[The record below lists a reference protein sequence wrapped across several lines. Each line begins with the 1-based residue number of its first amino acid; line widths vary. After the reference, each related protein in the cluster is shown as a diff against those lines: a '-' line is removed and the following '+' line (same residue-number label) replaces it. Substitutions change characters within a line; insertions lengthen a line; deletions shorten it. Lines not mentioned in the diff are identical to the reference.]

1 MQTIRLTVPAE
12 PAYARSVRM
21 MAANLAVLGE
31 MTVDDIEDMRMAA
44 EEGFIRACATEPE
57 TMEIAFAVE
66 RGALSID
73 FALGSAEP
81 EPSQERD
88 LAELLL
94 AAVCDEYRIEG
105 ASLHLSKK
113 AVAADVD

>member
-44 EEGFIRACATEPE
+44 EEGFIRLRHRARDHGDCL
-57 TMEIAFAVE
+57 
-66 RGALSID
+66 RGRAPSALSI
-73 FALGSAEP
+73 GP
-81 EPSQERD
+81 
-88 LAELLL
+88 
-94 AAVCDEYRIEG
+94 
-105 ASLHLSKK
+105 
-113 AVAADVD
+113 

>member
-57 TMEIAFAVE
+57 AMEIAFTVE
-66 RGALSID
+66 RG
-73 FALGSAEP
+73 
-81 EPSQERD
+81 D
-88 LAELLL
+88 LADLLL
-94 AAVCDEYRIEG
+94 AAVCDEYRVEG
-105 ASLHLSKK
+105 ALLHLSKK
-113 AVAADVD
+113 ALAADVD